1 MATTK
6 RKNLLQT
13 VEEVRW
19 DIWLAATTIGLTL
32 FGVVMVYSASAGKKN
47 PNAFLFAQ
55 AKYAILGLIA
65 LAIVRRIDYHRYAQP
80 LFVYGFIG
88 ICVLLLMVV
97 FLFPPIN
104 NARRWITFPG
114 FSAQPSELAKLS
126 LIIFMAWFLSDRE
139 RDRELGNFWATVA
152 PACVVLGILAAL
164 IIKEPDFGTTL
175 MMCVVFITML
185 FAAGT
190 PVRHLLNLSPVLV
203 IGLVIFVLKVGWRM
217 QRLLVFLDPEREA
230 DGKGYQVVQS
240 LIAVGTGGIEGL
252 GFGKSRQK
260 LAFLPEA
267 NSDFIF
273 SVISEEL
280 GFYGTVAVV
289 LTFGIFLW
297 RGWRAGY
304 RAPDTMGRL
313 LAIGL
318 TTGLIAQAFFNIS
331 VSLSILPTKGIPL
344 PLISAGGSSLIV
356 TLMGIGILMNVSE
369 QGIDAE
375 KREAGKR

>member
-1 MATTK
+1 MAIEK
-6 RKNLLQT
+6 RKNLFRT
-13 VEEVRW
+13 VEELRW

-32 FGVVMVYSASAGKKN
+32 FGVVMVYSASAGKRQ
-47 PNAFLFAQ
+47 PSAFLFSQ
-55 AKYAILGLIA
+55 AKFAVIGLVA
-65 LAIVRRIDYHRYAQP
+65 MAIVRRIDYHRYAQP

-126 LIIFMAWFLSDRE
+126 LIIFMAWFLSERE
-139 RDRELGNFWATVA
+139 RDRDLENFWATVA

-175 MMCVVFITML
+175 MMCGVFLVML
-185 FAAGT
+185 FAVGT
-190 PVRHLLNLSPVLV
+190 PVRHLLNLSPLLA
-203 IGLVIFVLKVGWRM
+203 IGLVIFVLKVGWRVR
-217 QRLLVFLDPEREA
+217 RLLVFLDPESDP
-230 DGKGYQVVQS
+230 DGAGYQIVQS
-240 LIAVGTGGIEGL
+240 LIAVGTGGIDGL

-273 SVISEEL
+273 SVISEEM

-297 RGWRAGY
+297 RGWRAAH
-304 RAPDTMGRL
+304 RAPDTVGRL

-318 TTGLIAQAFFNIS
+318 TAGLIAQAFFNIS
-331 VSLSILPTKGIPL
+331 VALSIVPTKGIPL

-369 QGIDAE
+369 QGVDPE
-375 KREAGKR
+375 KVAAGKR

>member
-1 MATTK
+1 MAPEK
-6 RKNLLQT
+6 RKNLLQA

-55 AKYAILGLIA
+55 AKFAIIGLIA
-65 LAIVRRIDYHRYAQP
+65 MAVVRRIDYHRYAQP
-80 LFVYGFIG
+80 LFVYGFVG

-126 LIIFMAWFLSDRE
+126 LVIFMAWFLSDRE

-152 PACVVLGILAAL
+152 PSCVVLGILAAL
-164 IIKEPDFGTTL
+164 IMKEPDFGTTL

-185 FAAGT
+185 FAAGV
-190 PVRHLLNLSPVLV
+190 PMRHLLNLSPLLL
-203 IGLVIFVLKVGWRM
+203 IGGLVFVFKVGWRM
-217 QRLLVFLDPEREA
+217 QRLLVFLDPER
-230 DGKGYQVVQS
+230 DPNGKGYQVMQS

-260 LAFLPEA
+260 MAFLPEA

-273 SVISEEL
+273 AVVSEEL

-297 RGWRAGY
+297 RGWRAGH
-304 RAPDTMGRL
+304 RAPDTLGRL
-313 LAIGL
+313 LAIGV

-331 VSLSILPTKGIPL
+331 VALSLVPTKGIPL
-344 PLISAGGSSLIV
+344 PFVSAGGSSLIV

-369 QGIDAE
+369 QGVDSE
-375 KREAGKR
+375 KKETGKR

>member
-1 MATTK
+1 MSEK

-13 VEEVRW
+13 VEELRW
-19 DIWLAATTIGLTL
+19 DLWLAATTIGLTL
-32 FGVVMVYSASAGKKN
+32 FGLVMVYSASAGKKN
-47 PNAFLFAQ
+47 PSAFLFAQ
-55 AKYAILGLIA
+55 VKAVVLGLIA
-65 LAIVRRIDYHRYAQP
+65 MAIVRRIDYHRYAQP

-88 ICVLLLMVV
+88 LCVLLLMVV

-104 NARRWITFPG
+104 NARRWITFHG
-114 FSAQPSELAKLS
+114 FSAQPSELAKLA
-126 LIIFMAWFLSDRE
+126 LIIFMGWFLSDRQ
-139 RDRELGNFWATVA
+139 RYQELDNFWATVA

-164 IIKEPDFGTTL
+164 IMKEPDLGTTL
-175 MMCVVFITML
+175 MMCVVFGTML
-185 FAAGT
+185 FAAGV
-190 PVRHLLNLSPVLV
+190 PMRHLLNLSPLLL
-203 IGLVIFVLKVGWRM
+203 IGGLIFVLKVGWRM
-217 QRLLVFLDPEREA
+217 QRLLVFLDPERDP
-230 DGKGYQVVQS
+230 DGKGYQVMQS
-240 LIAVGTGGIEGL
+240 LIAVGSGGIDGL

-273 SVISEEL
+273 AVISEEL

-297 RGWRAGY
+297 RGWRAGH
-304 RAPDTMGRL
+304 RAPDMLGRL

-331 VSLSILPTKGIPL
+331 VSLSLVPTKGIPL
-344 PLISAGGSSLIV
+344 PLVSAGGTSLIV

-369 QGIDAE
+369 QGIDPE
-375 KREAGKR
+375 RPETRR